1 MLERTQNTCNI
12 ITIQQPGRY
21 FQPPHPLSPST
32 MLHPTIISIFWG
44 RKPWQIHPEEKH
56 VFLLYKHLS
65 DILRGKLIPC
75 QNCNF
80 FCCRIFLHPSLLSI
94 IIQQWRCDISDRSS
108 LEKYFSVEFTG
119 QYLWPIPYPP
129 YLCVRRCI
137 IDSLLAPC
145 ITGAHLALL
154 RAIWTTTTIPGLA
167 PIKQIIITIAWSV
180 KLVFVL
186 LNEHQQWLLR
196 MWQSKYIPLL

>member
-12 ITIQQPGRY
+12 ITIHPPGRY

-44 RKPWQIHPEEKH
+44 RKPWQIHLEEKH

-80 FCCRIFLHPSLLSI
+80 FCCSIFLHPSLLSI
-94 IIQQWRCDISDRSS
+94 IIEQWRCDIFDRSS
-108 LEKYFSVEFTG
+108 LKNIS
-119 QYLWPIPYPP
+119 LWN
-129 YLCVRRCI
+129 
-137 IDSLLAPC
+137 LLDNTCDLSHILHIFVCAD
-145 ITGAHLALL
+145 ALL
-154 RAIWTTTTIPGLA
+154 IVYLHLVSLEHIWLFSGRSE
-167 PIKQIIITIAWSV
+167 QQQQYQ
-180 KLVFVL
+180 VL
-186 LNEHQQWLLR
+186 LQ
-196 MWQSKYIPLL
+196 